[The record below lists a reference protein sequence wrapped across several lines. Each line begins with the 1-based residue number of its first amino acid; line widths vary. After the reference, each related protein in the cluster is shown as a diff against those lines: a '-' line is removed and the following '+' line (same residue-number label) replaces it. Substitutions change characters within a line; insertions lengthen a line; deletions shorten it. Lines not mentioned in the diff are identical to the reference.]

1 MRTILSWIL
10 TAAGLACIG
19 AGVNARYFNK
29 GSSLHDYALYVA
41 IGGAVLAVVG
51 FILAREAKVAQ
62 HTTMM
67 LQKKQKRNYQVVIR
81 LIVLAAALAAGY
93 FLIGLK

>member
-10 TAAGLACIG
+10 TVAGVACIA
-19 AGVNARYFNK
+19 AGVNARYLNR
-29 GSSLHDYALYVA
+29 GSSLHEHALYIA

-51 FILAREAKVAQ
+51 FVLAREAKVVA

-67 LQKKQKRNYQVVIR
+67 LQKKQKRNYQVFIR

-93 FLIGLK
+93 FLTR